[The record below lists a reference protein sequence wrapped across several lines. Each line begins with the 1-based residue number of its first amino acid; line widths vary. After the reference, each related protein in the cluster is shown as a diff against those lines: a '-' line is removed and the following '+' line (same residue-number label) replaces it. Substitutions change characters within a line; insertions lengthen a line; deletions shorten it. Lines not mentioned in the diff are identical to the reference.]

1 MTRIDSQTPASVRSA
16 LWAAAA
22 LTLTLSACPAFAALQ
37 SATAAKHGKAHAA
50 VKGPVRSVDADGGI
64 EHLRPGTQSSF
75 APALLDTT
83 RFSFTPP
90 GQTAATAR
98 MQTAEHAF
106 RFTPSGSS
114 DSRRSLSLGVN
125 SRIVA
130 ATADTSRAAA
140 PAQYAGPGPTAYNVD
155 MSVGYR
161 GFAVS
166 GGYTRAENILLAG
179 SVPTSLTAP
188 MREAVDLGL
197 SYRGKSWKTSVQLG
211 SETIAAVVN
220 GATLVQTP
228 AERRYSVEVGGAYA
242 VAPGIAVTGGLRYKL
257 TPADGGL
264 TDPQRNDRAVYLGTA
279 FAF

>member
-1 MTRIDSQTPASVRSA
+1 M
-16 LWAAAA
+16 L
-22 LTLTLSACPAFAALQ
+22 LACPALALQ
-37 SATAAKHGKAHAA
+37 PIAAAKHSKAHSAS
-50 VKGPVRSVDADGGI
+50 KGPVKSLDADGGV
-64 EHLRPGTQSSF
+64 EHLRPATQTSF

-83 RFSFTPP
+83 RFSFTAP

-114 DSRRSLSLGVN
+114 DSRRALSLGVT
-125 SRIVA
+125 SRVIA
-130 ATADTSRAAA
+130 AAPDTSRAAA
-140 PAQYAGPGPTAYNVD
+140 PVQYAGPGPTAYNVD

-166 GGYTRAENILLAG
+166 GGYTRADNVIAPG
-179 SVPTSLTAP
+179 TVPTSLTLP
-188 MREAVDLGL
+188 TREALDLGL

-211 SETIAAVVN
+211 SETIAAAVN

>member
-1 MTRIDSQTPASVRSA
+1 MM
-16 LWAAAA
+16 LC
-22 LTLTLSACPAFAALQ
+22 ACPALAALQ
-37 SATAAKHGKAHAA
+37 PAATAKHGKAHSA
-50 VKGPVRSVDADGGI
+50 VKGPVKSVDVNGSV
-64 EHLRPGTQSSF
+64 EHLRPATQSSF

-83 RFSFTPP
+83 RFSFTAP

-114 DSRRSLSLGVN
+114 DSRRALSLGVS
-125 SRIVA
+125 SRVVA
-130 ATADTSRAAA
+130 AASDTSRAAA

-166 GGYTRAENILLAG
+166 GGYTRADNVFTAG

-188 MREAVDLGL
+188 TREAVDLGL

-211 SETIAAVVN
+211 SETIAAAVN

-242 VAPGIAVTGGLRYKL
+242 IAPGIAVTGGLRYKL